1 MRNCEAIRLDHDRH
15 LTQLATKEF
24 DELFRALGVTKPAG
38 PRTHI
43 EICMTT
49 HEIELKAL
57 MLASLDGDAASHRAL
72 LDQLSRRLRAY
83 FKGKLAGFG
92 RGASE
97 AEDLVQEA
105 VLAIHI
111 KRHTYNP
118 TEPLTPW
125 VHAIARYKLIDFL
138 RRTRTSMADVPLDEA
153 DNVLAQDDNVSAES
167 TYDVRRLMERLPK
180 NMRSAIEAVK
190 LEGRSIAEAAERC
203 GISESGVKMNIHRG
217 LKALAALIARE
228 TRT

>member
-1 MRNCEAIRLDHDRH
+1 
-15 LTQLATKEF
+15 
-24 DELFRALGVTKPAG
+24 
-38 PRTHI
+38 
-43 EICMTT
+43 MTT
-49 HEIELKAL
+49 HETELKAL
-57 MLASLDGDAASHRAL
+57 MLAGLDGDAASHRAL
-72 LDQLSRRLRAY
+72 LDRLSRRLRAY
-83 FKGKLAGFG
+83 YKGKLAGLG

-105 VLAIHI
+105 VLAVHI

-118 TEPLTPW
+118 AEPLTPW

-138 RRTRTSMADVPLDEA
+138 RRTRASFDDVPIDEA
-153 DNVLAQDDNVSAES
+153 DEIMAHDDNISAES
-167 TYDVRRLMERLPK
+167 TYDIRRLMERLPK
-180 NMRSAIEAVK
+180 NMRCAIEAVK

-203 GISESGVKMNIHRG
+203 GMSESGVKVNIHRG